1 MVKNRRVIEF
11 DRPVYVKSWASAV
24 GKRESDGPLSKYFDL
39 KFQDDLMDQKSWEN
53 AEKELVIRAA
63 ELCAAKGEM
72 SMGDLVMMGRLYV
85 GYYTTQWYVEDGKS
99 VRADDDCADDT
110 LRLLKGKFSSSP
122 FVIYEKSSRDLYKEM
137 EERD

>member
-1 MVKNRRVIEF
+1 MKKKAVFWCLFFVLCFCGGMASGGAVRGAYLNFLENRFERWREEERLQKLSPYGDRVC
-11 DRPVYVKSWASAV
+11 
-24 GKRESDGPLSKYFDL
+24 LTH
-39 KFQDDLMDQKSWEN
+39 
-53 AEKELVIRAA
+53 
-63 ELCAAKGEM
+63 
-72 SMGDLVMMGRLYV
+72 DLVMMGRLYV

-110 LRLLKGKFSSSP
+110 LRLLKEKFSSYP